1 MATPKIDSLS
11 YAELLKPEERIKS
24 AISTRKAEDAKVT
37 KEELKAMAA
46 KAGFELEE
54 LFGKRGPKRGKGIAK
69 YRNPM
74 DPAQTWTGRGRKPN
88 WLIDAL
94 NKGGKLDSFAV

>member
-46 KAGFELEE
+46 KAGSELEE
-54 LFGKRGPKRGKGIAK
+54 LFGNADRREGGLLRIAT
-69 YRNPM
+69 RV
-74 DPAQTWTGRGRKPN
+74 RR
-88 WLIDAL
+88 I
-94 NKGGKLDSFAV
+94 S